1 MLSFLL
7 QLQMARHSLD
17 HDERQLRHL
26 QETYNLNVKVLD
38 IKDEKL
44 SNKDIKQLARK
55 HINDLFPLH
64 TRVNVNQIKL
74 SNTADVQDSSG
85 TNAIAN
91 VSVPIPV
98 VASS

>member
-1 MLSFLL
+1 
-7 QLQMARHSLD
+7 MARHSLD

-26 QETYNLNVKVLD
+26 QEIYNLNVKVLD

-44 SNKDIKQLARK
+44 SNKDIKQLPRK
-55 HINDLFPLH
+55 HINNLFPLH

>member
-26 QETYNLNVKVLD
+26 QEIYNLNVKVLD

-55 HINDLFPLH
+55 HINNFFPLH
-64 TRVNVNQIKL
+64 TQIKL
-74 SNTADVQDSSG
+74 SNTAEVQDSCG
-85 TNAIAN
+85 RNAIAN